1 MTFTIVT
8 CSILVLLSAF
18 EWTLIDWLT
27 PFLFFP
33 LIFAAWLAFGTS
45 VLINAVQWFRRRK
58 EGTKPGVPLLV
69 CAGTLA
75 TVLFVPFT
83 NIWLWV
89 DFHMKVTEREA
100 VVQKIYSGHL
110 QPNVPH
116 NKRLIALGKG
126 SKLSMGG
133 NEVMVDVQDGKTYV
147 LFFTYRGIMDSYS
160 GFLFVPKGGS
170 PSTFSEMNDRGAQL
184 TKFSDTWYYA
194 SHH

>member
-1 MTFTIVT
+1 MTFAIVT
-8 CSILVLLSAF
+8 CSVLVLLSAF

-27 PFLFFP
+27 PFLFLP
-33 LIFAAWLAFGTS
+33 LIGAAWLSFGVS
-45 VLINAVQWFRRRK
+45 VLFGAIQWIRRRK
-58 EGTKPGVPLLV
+58 EGAKPSAPLLL
-69 CAGTLA
+69 CAVTLA

-89 DFHMKVTEREA
+89 DFHMKVAEREA
-100 VVQKIYSGHL
+100 VVQRIYSGQL

-133 NEVMVDVQDGKTYV
+133 NEVLVDVREGKTYV

-160 GFLFVPKGGS
+160 GFLFVPKGGT
-170 PSTFSEMNDRGAQL
+170 PSAFSEMNDRTAQL
-184 TKFSDTWYYA
+184 TKFSESWYYA